1 MKQKIMAAVI
11 GGIILIFLLFP
22 QVVSDSA
29 KEGLLMWFQVV
40 LPALLPF
47 SIISSVIMGL
57 GLTEKI
63 SRLAA
68 PVLCRVFGIS
78 PIGCY
83 PVIIG
88 LLSGY
93 PLGAATVAKLYGQGE
108 IGKQE
113 AQYIL
118 HFCNNASPM
127 FLVEFI
133 GASCLGLRQ
142 PLLILGIVYLAGW
155 LGALCDR
162 LVYALRGMSFASPQN
177 GTTRKT
183 HTHAGVIAVL
193 DESILHS
200 FTILTKVGGYII
212 LFSILAGIIQQM
224 CPLPYVCKA
233 VVVCALEITT
243 GAVAMVATVS
253 GKMGYILLIG
263 FAAFG
268 GLSSVAQSAS
278 VLSETDLSMVKYLLA
293 KIRQALIAMGIC
305 WLMVSIL

>member
-1 MKQKIMAAVI
+1 MKQKIMATGI

-29 KEGLLMWFQVV
+29 KEGLLMWFQVI

-47 SIISSVIMGL
+47 SIVSSVIIGL
-57 GLTEKI
+57 GLSEKI
-63 SRLAA
+63 SRFAA

-78 PIGCY
+78 VRGCY

-93 PLGAATVAKLYGQGE
+93 PLGAATVARLYQQGD
-108 IGKQE
+108 ISRQE

-133 GASCLGLRQ
+133 GAACLGLHQ
-142 PLLILGIVYLAGW
+142 PLVVLVIVYMAAW

-162 LVYALRGMSFASPQN
+162 LYYRIRGIGFKSPQN
-177 GTTRKT
+177 GIPNKKSSSRS
-183 HTHAGVIAVL
+183 VISIL
-193 DESILHS
+193 DEGILHS
-200 FTILTKVGGYII
+200 FTMLTKVGGYII

-224 CPLPYVCKA
+224 CPLPPIWKA
-233 VVVCALEITT
+233 GVVCGLEITT
-243 GAVAMVATVS
+243 GAVAMVAV
-253 GKMGYILLIG
+253 GAGRLCNMLLIG

-278 VLSETDLSMVKYLLA
+278 VLSETDLSMTGYLLA
-293 KIRQALIAMGIC
+293 KLRQAVFAMGIYQFV
-305 WLMVSIL
+305 VSIF